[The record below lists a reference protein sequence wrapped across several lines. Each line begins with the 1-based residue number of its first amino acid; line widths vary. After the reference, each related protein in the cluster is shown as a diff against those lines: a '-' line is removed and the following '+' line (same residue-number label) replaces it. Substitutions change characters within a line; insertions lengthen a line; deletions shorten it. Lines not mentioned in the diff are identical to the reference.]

1 MQVINPSNSVDFLFE
16 LRLDFD
22 EDPLD
27 CLAVKQ
33 QQQQQQQVDC
43 LAHNFVADQSGLGF
57 LLFQK
62 LSLWLQLKLP
72 TPASISMIFVNPTF
86 LTKLKFHINVEQRML
101 YNLGNF

>member
-1 MQVINPSNSVDFLFE
+1 MQVINPSNSVDFQFE
-16 LRLDFD
+16 VRLDFD

-62 LSLWLQLKLP
+62 LFESTFEEEEVVANFLFQAAAFLSLRTKSKFNRNSSQQADGK
-72 TPASISMIFVNPTF
+72 IF
-86 LTKLKFHINVEQRML
+86 
-101 YNLGNF
+101 